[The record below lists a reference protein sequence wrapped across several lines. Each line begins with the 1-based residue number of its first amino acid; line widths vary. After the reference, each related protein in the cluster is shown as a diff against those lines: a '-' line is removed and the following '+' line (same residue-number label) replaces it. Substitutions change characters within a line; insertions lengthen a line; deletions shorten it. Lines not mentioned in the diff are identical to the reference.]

1 MATFLFVV
9 PPYFGHIN
17 PTLGVGAALIS
28 RGHNVIWLGLTDLPQ
43 AIFPD
48 GAEYILPEEFRVLHD
63 QVSIILSRQEMATKH
78 TANRMI
84 KWAFEAI
91 WLPYQELMHAHL
103 PAILARI
110 KPDFIFYDEG
120 LVAVAMAAHQ
130 LGIPYATSISSAPGL
145 YYPDAKVL
153 LPDDAAWL
161 KETMDKIKFE
171 QGISTKA
178 EILNSPSANIVYSTR
193 NFVKASAFPENYYFV
208 GPAHLGRPSQDD
220 IYWNEINFS
229 RKSIYISTG
238 TLLDDVKKDF
248 YLKVI
253 TAFCN
258 QDITVLITAAPDMFE
273 SWPDNFIARARW
285 PQLDVLSRV
294 SAVISHG
301 GFNTVN
307 ESLYFGKPLLIIP
320 MAVDQ
325 FGNADLVENSGCG
338 LRLRYKRL
346 SVADLQNA
354 VHRLLTEDQFR
365 LAAETMMQEFHAGG
379 GAIRAADVLV
389 EQLEWHHQKDQ
400 LKHIQEEICL

>member
-1 MATFLFVV
+1 MATFLLVV

-17 PTLGVGAALIS
+17 PTLGVGAALIA
-28 RGHNVIWLGLTDLPQ
+28 RGHKVIWLGLTELSPSL
-43 AIFPD
+43 FPA
-48 GAEYILPEEFRVLHD
+48 GAEYLVPEEFRALQD
-63 QVSIILSRQEMATKH
+63 QVSIILSRQEVATKH

-91 WLPYQELMHAHL
+91 WLPYQELMHSHL

-120 LVAVAMAAHQ
+120 LVAVAMAAHR

-145 YYPDAKVL
+145 YYPEANVL

-161 KETMDKIKFE
+161 KATMDNIKRE
-171 QGISTKA
+171 QHISTET
-178 EILNSPSANIVYSTR
+178 EILNSPAANIIYSAR
-193 NFVKASAFPENYYFV
+193 DFIKGAAFPGNYYFV
-208 GPAHLGRPSQDD
+208 GPALVGRPGQDD
-220 IYWNEINFS
+220 IPWHDINFS
-229 RKSIYISTG
+229 RNSIYISTG

-253 TAFCN
+253 NAFAN
-258 QDITVLITAAPDMFE
+258 QDITVLISAAPDMFV
-273 SWPDNFIARARW
+273 SWPDNFIARERW
-285 PQLDVLSRV
+285 PQLDVLARV
-294 SAVISHG
+294 SAVVSHG

-346 SVADLQNA
+346 TVADLHNA
-354 VHRLLTEDQFR
+354 VQRLLTEDQFR
-365 LAAETMMQEFHAGG
+365 LAAETVMQELHAGG
-379 GAIRAADVLV
+379 GAMRAADVLI
-389 EQLEWHHQKDQ
+389 EQLELHQQKNQ
-400 LKHIQEEICL
+400 RKQMQQEIGL